1 MTAKIEALLKL
12 LKKKE
17 YKNLRKGDKRPDYD
31 DFGKLEGY
39 INNFRAFIE
48 NERPIIH
55 ENDDFGF
62 NMSINYKPIQV
73 SGNYTPNYYRVIS
86 SGFDDVCD
94 KIRESIAKHND
105 KDKSDFG
112 YAMIECIEIFLT
124 LCDKY
129 RDLAKEQGNL
139 RLYNALC
146 KVPRKPAE
154 TFYEACLFLKICI
167 YLIRVAFTDHLGL
180 GRFDQY
186 MYGFYKKDIERGVAR
201 EELFETLEEFFIS
214 LNKDTDLYAGIQ
226 LGDNGQSM
234 VLGGFDKDGNS
245 MYNDLSKLC
254 MEASLELNLID
265 PKINLRVGK
274 NTPDELYEFGTQLTK
289 KGLGF
294 PQYCNDDVVVPGLI
308 KCGYDEEDALNY
320 VVAAC
325 WEYIIP
331 NCGVD
336 IPNIDV
342 HDFPLI
348 INNVIKEKLPETQ
361 SFEELMEQVEIAIKA
376 DCDRMV
382 EKHRTGGEEHLYR
395 RTPVQSIFF
404 DGAIESLTDILYGGT
419 KYRCYGAHGTGIA
432 NGADALA
439 AVKLN
444 VFDNKNIGKE
454 ELIAALEADFE
465 GYEELRNLL
474 KNSPKMGNND
484 DYVDDIACTI
494 MGYFSKNLNNRPNG
508 HGGIWRAGTGSAMNY
523 LWKGSACPATAD
535 GRKAGQPYSSSFSPS
550 LDVKTAGVL
559 SVIQSFTKYDMTE
572 IINGGPL
579 TIEIHDSTLRNDEGI
594 KKVAMLVKN
603 FILLGGHQ
611 LQLNSVN
618 RDRLLDAQKHPED
631 HPNLIVRVW
640 GWSGYFNELDV
651 DYQNHIIRR
660 TEYM

>member
-1 MTAKIEALLKL
+1 MTAKIETLLKL

-167 YLIRVAFTDHLGL
+167 YLMRVAFTDHLGL

-186 MYGFYKKDIERGVAR
+186 MYEFYKKDIERGVAR

-294 PQYCNDDVVVPGLI
+294 PQYCNDDVVVP
-308 KCGYDEEDALNY
+308 
-320 VVAAC
+320 
-325 WEYIIP
+325 
-331 NCGVD
+331 
-336 IPNIDV
+336 
-342 HDFPLI
+342 
-348 INNVIKEKLPETQ
+348 
-361 SFEELMEQVEIAIKA
+361 
-376 DCDRMV
+376 
-382 EKHRTGGEEHLYR
+382 
-395 RTPVQSIFF
+395 
-404 DGAIESLTDILYGGT
+404 
-419 KYRCYGAHGTGIA
+419 
-432 NGADALA
+432 
-439 AVKLN
+439 
-444 VFDNKNIGKE
+444 
-454 ELIAALEADFE
+454 
-465 GYEELRNLL
+465 
-474 KNSPKMGNND
+474 
-484 DYVDDIACTI
+484 
-494 MGYFSKNLNNRPNG
+494 
-508 HGGIWRAGTGSAMNY
+508 
-523 LWKGSACPATAD
+523 
-535 GRKAGQPYSSSFSPS
+535 
-550 LDVKTAGVL
+550 
-559 SVIQSFTKYDMTE
+559 
-572 IINGGPL
+572 
-579 TIEIHDSTLRNDEGI
+579 
-594 KKVAMLVKN
+594 
-603 FILLGGHQ
+603 
-611 LQLNSVN
+611 
-618 RDRLLDAQKHPED
+618 
-631 HPNLIVRVW
+631 
-640 GWSGYFNELDV
+640 
-651 DYQNHIIRR
+651 
-660 TEYM
+660 